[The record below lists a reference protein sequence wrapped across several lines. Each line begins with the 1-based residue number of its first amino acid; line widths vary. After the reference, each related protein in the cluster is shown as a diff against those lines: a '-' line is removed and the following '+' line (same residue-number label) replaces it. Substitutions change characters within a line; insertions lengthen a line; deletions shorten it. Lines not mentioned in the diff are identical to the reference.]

1 MKLTELFLGEL
12 EREGKSTR
20 KVLERVPEGKNAWK
34 PHEKSMNLGYL
45 AALVA
50 QMPGWIALMIATEE
64 FDVGDKASSGQFQ
77 VKGPESKEAL
87 LKLAEESYAKARA
100 ALSGTTEEHLNG
112 TWSVKLHGKALK
124 SGPRHQQIADAFN
137 HLAHQRGQLTVYL
150 RLNEAKVPAIYG
162 PSADERMG

>member
-20 KVLERVPEGKNAWK
+20 KVLERVPEGKNSWK

-50 QMPGWIALMIATEE
+50 QMPAWVDMMINTEE
-64 FDVGDKASSGQFQ
+64 LDLGAPDSGKFRPLEQASTKDLLALFDASVEKGSKA
-77 VKGPESKEAL
+77 
-87 LKLAEESYAKARA
+87 LA
-100 ALSGTTEEHLNG
+100 GTTEEHLMKPWGFKMRGQMVSQN
-112 TWSVKLHGKALK
+112 
-124 SGPRHQQIADAFN
+124 PRYIMIQESMIN
-137 HLAHQRGQLTVYL
+137 HWAHHRGQLTVFL

-162 PSADERMG
+162 PSADEKF